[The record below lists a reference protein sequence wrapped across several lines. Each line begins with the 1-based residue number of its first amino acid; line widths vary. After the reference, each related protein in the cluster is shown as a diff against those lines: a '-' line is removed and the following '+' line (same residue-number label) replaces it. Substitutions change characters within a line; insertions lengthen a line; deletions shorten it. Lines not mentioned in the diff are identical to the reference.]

1 MISQLDIYIEKI
13 LNPKILV
20 VKDCSFY
27 NPEIVV
33 TKAKLDLQYPN
44 SNEYVNIP
52 VGKNFSYIINS
63 NTIGLTN
70 VNNSDVLSDLP
81 DGLWTIKYS
90 ICPND
95 ELYVEYTFLR
105 NVKQLIKY
113 HNLFCQIE
121 IDKCNKKQYSED
133 LKKIREIKD
142 LIDAAQYLAD
152 DCGKYEKAIELYN
165 YADSLLNEF
174 TDDCKCGK

>member
-13 LNPKILV
+13 LNPKLLI
-20 VKDCSFY
+20 VKDASWY
-27 NPEIVV
+27 NPDIAV
-33 TKAKLDLQYPN
+33 TNAKLDLQYPN
-44 SNEYVNIP
+44 SLDYVNIP
-52 VGKNFSYIINS
+52 VGKNFTYVINS

-70 VNNSDVLSDLP
+70 VTRTDALSELP

-105 NVKQLIKY
+105 NIKQLIKY

-121 IDKCNKKQYSED
+121 IDKCNKKHYLED
-133 LKKIREIKD
+133 LKTIRSIKD
-142 LIDAAQYLAD
+142 IIDAAQYLAD

-174 TDDCKCGK
+174 TKDCKCGK

>member
-44 SNEYVNIP
+44 SSNYVNIP

-70 VNNSDVLSDLP
+70 VTNSDALSDLP
-81 DGLWTIKYS
+81 DGIWTIKYS

-105 NVKQLIKY
+105 NIKQLIKY
-113 HNLFCQIE
+113 YNLFCQIE
-121 IDKCNKKQYSED
+121 IDKCNKKQYLED

-152 DCGKYEKAIELYN
+152 DCGKYEKSIELYN
-165 YADSLLNEF
+165 EAEEMLNEF
-174 TDDCKCGK
+174 TNDCKCGK

>member
-44 SNEYVNIP
+44 SSNYVNIP

-70 VNNSDVLSDLP
+70 VTNSDALSDLP
-81 DGLWTIKYS
+81 DGIWTINYS
-90 ICPND
+90 I
-95 ELYVEYTFLR
+95 
-105 NVKQLIKY
+105 
-113 HNLFCQIE
+113 
-121 IDKCNKKQYSED
+121 
-133 LKKIREIKD
+133 
-142 LIDAAQYLAD
+142 
-152 DCGKYEKAIELYN
+152 
-165 YADSLLNEF
+165 
-174 TDDCKCGK
+174 

>member
-13 LNPKILV
+13 LNPKLLI
-20 VKDCSFY
+20 VKDASYY
-27 NPEIVV
+27 NSDVAV
-33 TKAKLDLQYPN
+33 TNAKLDLQYPN

-70 VNNSDVLSDLP
+70 VTNSEALSDLP

-121 IDKCNKKQYSED
+121 VDRCNKKQYLED

-142 LIDAAQYLAD
+142 LIDAAQYLAN
-152 DCGKYEKAIELYN
+152 DCGKYEKSIELYD

-174 TDDCKCGK
+174 TNDCKCGK

>member
-13 LNPKILV
+13 LNPKLLI
-20 VKDCSFY
+20 VKDASYY
-27 NPEIVV
+27 NPDVAV
-33 TKAKLDLQYPN
+33 TNAKLDLQYPN

-121 IDKCNKKQYSED
+121 IDKCNKKQYLED

-152 DCGKYEKAIELYN
+152 DCGKYEKSIELYN
-165 YADSLLNEF
+165 EAEEMLNEF
-174 TDDCKCGK
+174 TNDCKCGK

>member
-13 LNPKILV
+13 LNPKLLI
-20 VKDCSFY
+20 VKDCSYY
-27 NPEIVV
+27 NPDIVV
-33 TKAKLDLQYPN
+33 TNAKLEVQYPRSN
-44 SNEYVNIP
+44 SYINIP

-70 VNNSDVLSDLP
+70 SNTHEGLSDLP
-81 DGLWTIKYS
+81 DGIWTIKYS
-90 ICPND
+90 ICPNN

-113 HNLFCQIE
+113 HNLFCKIE
-121 IDKCNKKQYSED
+121 VDKCNRKQYLED

-142 LIDAAQYLAD
+142 IIDAAQYLAD
-152 DCGKYEKAIELYN
+152 DCGKYEKALELYN
-165 YADSLLNEF
+165 HADSLLDEF
-174 TDDCKCGK
+174 TNNCKCGK

>member
-13 LNPKILV
+13 LNPKLLI
-20 VKDCSFY
+20 VKDASYY
-27 NPEIVV
+27 NPDVAV
-33 TKAKLDLQYPN
+33 TNAKLDLQYPN

-105 NVKQLIKY
+105 NIKQLIKY

-121 IDKCNKKQYSED
+121 IDKCNKKQYLED

-152 DCGKYEKAIELYN
+152 DCGKYEKSIELYN
-165 YADSLLNEF
+165 EAEEMLNEF
-174 TDDCKCGK
+174 TNDCKCGK

>member
-13 LNPKILV
+13 LNTKILV

-44 SNEYVNIP
+44 SSNYVNIP

-70 VNNSDVLSDLP
+70 VTNSDALSDLP
-81 DGLWTIKYS
+81 DGIWTIKYS

-105 NVKQLIKY
+105 NIKQLIKY

-121 IDKCNKKQYSED
+121 IDKCNKKQYLED

-152 DCGKYEKAIELYN
+152 DCGKYEKSIELYN
-165 YADSLLNEF
+165 EAEEMLNEF
-174 TDDCKCGK
+174 TNDCKCGK

>member
-44 SNEYVNIP
+44 SSNYVNIP

-70 VNNSDVLSDLP
+70 VTNSDALSDLP
-81 DGLWTIKYS
+81 DGIWTIKYS

-105 NVKQLIKY
+105 NIKQLIKY
-113 HNLFCQIE
+113 YNLFCKIE
-121 IDKCNKKQYSED
+121 IDKCNKKQYLED

-152 DCGKYEKAIELYN
+152 DCGKYEKSIELYN
-165 YADSLLNEF
+165 EAEEMLNEF
-174 TDDCKCGK
+174 TNDCKCGK

>member
-13 LNPKILV
+13 LNSKLLI
-20 VKDCSFY
+20 VKDASYY
-27 NPEIVV
+27 NSDVAV
-33 TKAKLDLQYPN
+33 TNAKLDLQYPN

-70 VNNSDVLSDLP
+70 VTNSEALSDLP
-81 DGLWTIKYS
+81 DGIWTIKYS

-105 NVKQLIKY
+105 NIKQLIKY

-121 IDKCNKKQYSED
+121 IDKCNKKQYLED

-152 DCGKYEKAIELYN
+152 DCGKYEKSIELYN
-165 YADSLLNEF
+165 EAEEMLNEF
-174 TDDCKCGK
+174 TNDCKCGK